1 MLLEAALVVPAVSTA
16 ATAAAAASS
25 AESLGRL
32 RLVGGLRSL
41 SDGPHG
47 MRCAYIPSRPVST
60 GLFCSVPIPPWSP
73 PNRVMDGEDLP
84 L

>member
-1 MLLEAALVVPAVSTA
+1 MLLEAALLVPAVSTA

-32 RLVGGLRSL
+32 RLVVGLCSL

-47 MRCAYIPSRPVST
+47 MRCVGTSPH
-60 GLFCSVPIPPWSP
+60 GL
-73 PNRVMDGEDLP
+73 
-84 L
+84 